1 MKQGIH
7 SVTSALYAKYPTTTH
22 STTVHTATMELF
34 LENTENANVAPQPVE
49 VGEDTTFGDLATVVC
64 KDSTFPSEW
73 VHFLHGEEGDC
84 AADVRLCDASV
95 EAGMT
100 LRYYFEGR
108 FECSKNIDDV
118 RSTGTPVQ
126 LARWELPCAPLHIEA
141 SAEDFRDQGWGNKKG
156 SVFLR
161 LHRNGAEVAVLKV
174 FGTARVETEN
184 GGAKTLD
191 PAKSLPFLAQ
201 CEPGDELILEYR
213 VGGGGGH
220 TLKVRNLKT
229 AVHFGHKFV
238 PVCTL
243 PEIIP
248 HDTPASRSCYSTRT
262 DFNNNSAL
270 KTQVTEF
277 FQQHNPAKVAEIDT
291 ILTAYAGREDTL
303 MRDLHTNYNVP
314 FAADSTT
321 APDAQR
327 QQSEESEES
336 EDDSVIQ
343 GLFAD

>member
-1 MKQGIH
+1 MPLLCCGAQYTIVAYLWDVKQGCQ
-7 SVTSALYAKYPTTTH
+7 SVTSTSYAKYPTTTH
-22 STTVHTATMELF
+22 STTPVHTATMELF

-108 FECSKNIDDV
+108 FECSKNIDDT
-118 RSTGTPVQ
+118 RSTCTPVQ
-126 LARWELPCAPLHIEA
+126 LAAWELPCAPLHIEA

-156 SVFLR
+156 SVFFR
-161 LHRNGAEVAVLKV
+161 LHRNGAEVALLNV

-201 CEPGDELILEYR
+201 CKPGDMLSLMTR

-243 PEIIP
+243 PEQK
-248 HDTPASRSCYSTRT
+248 D
-262 DFNNNSAL
+262 
-270 KTQVTEF
+270 
-277 FQQHNPAKVAEIDT
+277 
-291 ILTAYAGREDTL
+291 
-303 MRDLHTNYNVP
+303 VP
-314 FAADSTT
+314 KD
-321 APDAQR
+321 
-327 QQSEESEES
+327 SEESS
-336 EDDSVIQ
+336 LTEDDD
-343 GLFAD
+343 GF